1 VLEMAESVA
10 AYTDK
15 IEGFENPTITSALSA
30 ISTLTTPNQKDAALN
45 SIKSFIQTEKNTADT
60 LLNSARRFTTIS
72 NKKELSST
80 AYDAAFESEKAPII
94 KGPSDT
100 LQGFALLLF
109 FGSFLALLCILPI
122 KVYLVTQDY
131 SKTGIAFGGLFFL
144 GIMFTG
150 FIQRFA

>member
-1 VLEMAESVA
+1 MLEMEESVA
-10 AYTDK
+10 PYTDQ

-30 ISTLTTPNQKDAALN
+30 ILNLTTPNQKEAALK
-45 SIKSFIQTEKNTADT
+45 SVKSFIQTQKETADT

-72 NKKELSST
+72 NKKEISSA
-80 AYDAAFESEKAPII
+80 AYDAAFESEKAPVI

-109 FGSFLALLCILPI
+109 FGSFFALLCILPI
-122 KVYLVTQDY
+122 KVYLVTQDLT
-131 SKTGIAFGGLFFL
+131 KTGIAFGGLFFL

-150 FIQRFA
+150 LIQRFA